1 MKSDRLENMFRGWFV
16 GAFTPTVLHTDACEV
31 AIQRYAKGDYEG
43 RHMHKVAT
51 EVTAVIEGSVRM
63 CDREWNA
70 GDIIS
75 IPPGEATDFLALTDA
90 MTVVVKYPG
99 AINDK
104 YVMDME

>member
-31 AIQRYAKGDYEG
+31 AIQHYAKGDYESC
-43 RHMHKVAT
+43 HMHKVAT
-51 EVTAVIEGSVRM
+51 EITAVVEGSVRM
-63 CDREWNA
+63 FDREWNA
-70 GDIIS
+70 GDIIT

-90 MTVVVKYPG
+90 ITVVVKYPG
-99 AINDK
+99 ALNDK